1 MVSLEYLAVILG
13 MGLVTFLPRWLP
25 LIYLT
30 KRSLPSWLV
39 EWLDFIPAAI
49 LSAILLPALV
59 IDNASRSVDPSRPEF
74 LVAVPTFVFAII
86 TKSLGGT
93 VIVGMVLFGLAEKLL
108 K

>member
-1 MVSLEYLAVILG
+1 MVSKEYLAVIFG

-25 LIYLT
+25 LVYLT
-30 KRSLPSWLV
+30 KRSLPAWLV

-59 IDNASRSVDPSRPEF
+59 SDSATRSVDLWRPEF
-74 LVAVPTFVFAII
+74 IVAIPTFLIAIL

-93 VIVGMVLFGLAEKLL
+93 VIVGMILFGLAEKFL
-108 K
+108 

>member
-1 MVSLEYLAVILG
+1 MASTEYLAVILG

-25 LIYLT
+25 LVYLT

-49 LSAILLPALV
+49 LSAILLPAL
-59 IDNASRSVDPSRPEF
+59 ITGSATRSLDLTRPEF
-74 LVAVPTFVFAII
+74 IVAIPTFAVAII

-93 VIVGMVLFGLAEKLL
+93 VIAGMVLFALAEKFLL
-108 K
+108 

>member
-1 MVSLEYLAVILG
+1 MVSKEYLAVIIG
-13 MGLVTFLPRWLP
+13 MGLVTFIPRWLP

-59 IDNASRSVDPSRPEF
+59 TDSATKSIDLGRPEF
-74 LVAVPTFVFAII
+74 IVAIPTFLFAIV

-93 VIVGMVLFGLAEKLL
+93 VLVGMVLFGLAQKFVF
-108 K
+108 